1 MDHILELKKCL
12 IFSGLNDEDIKELAK
27 TAKIIEYP
35 KKTLIFS
42 EGDPAKGFYVL
53 LSGMVK
59 IYKISPDSREQI
71 LHIINPHN
79 TFAEAAIFIGNTYP
93 AFAETIFDSVVAFF
107 DKNIFLKTLEKN
119 PKLSLNLIISLS
131 IMLKRVIDLIDDVS
145 LKTVDIR
152 LAEFLLNEAAT
163 RGIKKDRYI
172 EIELLLKKT
181 EIAKKIGTVN
191 ETLSRTLK
199 KFKEMD
205 ILDTVKNKIIIY
217 DIKALQEIA
226 EQTRQGLYN

>member
-1 MDHILELKKCL
+1 MDYMAELKKCL
-12 IFSGLNDEDIKELAK
+12 IFSGLKDDDLKEILN
-27 TAKIIEYP
+27 TAKIKEYP
-35 KKTLIFS
+35 KKTIIFS
-42 EGDPAKGFYVL
+42 EGDEAKGFYIL

-107 DKNIFLKTLEKN
+107 DKNVFMKTLEKN

-131 IMLKRVIDLIDDVS
+131 IMLKKVIDLVDNIS
-145 LKTVDIR
+145 LKNVDAR
-152 LAEFLLNEAAT
+152 LAEFLLNEAVL
-163 RGIKKDRYI
+163 RGNKTDKKI
-172 EIELLLKKT
+172 EIELVISKT

-199 KFKEMD
+199 KFKESG
-205 ILDTVKNKIIIY
+205 IIDTNKNKIIIN
-217 DIKALQEIA
+217 DIKALQEIK
-226 EQTRQGLYN
+226 EQSSLRLY

>member
-1 MDHILELKKCL
+1 MDYISELKKCL
-12 IFSGLNDEDIKELAK
+12 IFSGLNDEDLRELIK
-27 TAKIIEYP
+27 TTKIIEYP

-42 EGDPAKGFYVL
+42 EGDPAKGFFL
-53 LSGMVK
+53 LISGMVK

-93 AFAETIFDSVVAFF
+93 AFAETIFDSTVAFF
-107 DKNIFLKTLEKN
+107 DKNTFLKTLEKN

-131 IMLKRVIDLIDDVS
+131 IMLKKVIDLIDDVS

-152 LAEFLLNEAAT
+152 LAEFLLNESAI
-163 RGIKKDRYI
+163 RGVKKDKHI
-172 EIELLLKKT
+172 EIGLVLKKT

-199 KFKEMD
+199 KFKEMG
-205 ILDTVKNKIIIY
+205 ILDTNKNKIIIY
-217 DIKALQEIA
+217 DIKSLQEIT
-226 EQTRQGLYN
+226 EQTRQRLY

>member
-1 MDHILELKKCL
+1 
-12 IFSGLNDEDIKELAK
+12 
-27 TAKIIEYP
+27 
-35 KKTLIFS
+35 
-42 EGDPAKGFYVL
+42 
-53 LSGMVK
+53 
-59 IYKISPDSREQI
+59 
-71 LHIINPHN
+71 
-79 TFAEAAIFIGNTYP
+79 
-93 AFAETIFDSVVAFF
+93 
-107 DKNIFLKTLEKN
+107 
-119 PKLSLNLIISLS
+119 
-131 IMLKRVIDLIDDVS
+131 MLKRVIDLIDDVS